1 MSAWEVVDDCE
12 VDGGVG
18 VVVSWEVKLETR
30 TLGIRTSVGCVTVTV
45 GDEVGAVGAC
55 VGTGSGFMCVEVS
68 VWSFW
73 P

>member
-1 MSAWEVVDDCE
+1 MVDDCE

-18 VVVSWEVKLETR
+18 VVGRWEVKLETR

-55 VGTGSGFMCVEVS
+55 VGTGSGFHM
-68 VWSFW
+68 
-73 P
+73 